1 MAKDITDK
9 KAPLLV
15 NYDERLILDR
25 AFVPV
30 PRDGFYDPDDTE
42 TRESERFQPLGTI
55 ALVSCYSVV
64 LGVVIVVLAGY
75 MLLKDDE
82 DTERI
87 LAAAL
92 HVPLLILA
100 GIMEGIIRLAHRRR
114 QSLGYLEFYR
124 QTKKLLPI
132 PFQTSAY
139 SVAALLVMQSVKNL
153 DVDQKV
159 WILVVLVLEAFMITV
174 FDVLYIKRVL
184 RHNRKETLP
193 DSSKY
198 LHSPLTDIPDTRRRR
213 RDVVFD
219 NQIEVIRSGRVGME
233 ER

>member
-1 MAKDITDK
+1 
-9 KAPLLV
+9 
-15 NYDERLILDR
+15 
-25 AFVPV
+25 
-30 PRDGFYDPDDTE
+30 
-42 TRESERFQPLGTI
+42 
-55 ALVSCYSVV
+55 VV

-92 HVPLLILA
+92 HVPLLILS

-159 WILVVLVLEAFMITV
+159 WILVVLVLEALMITV

-233 ER
+233 EGLVLRPGTSRNRGGTCSRRSSGCGRSTRGRLARPTCRHRSTIRST